1 MDEEG
6 GANSALQIRKRG
18 LERSSDSPKGGRVLE
33 PKV

>member
-6 GANSALQIRKRG
+6 GTNSALQIRKQG